1 MTRVTASD
9 LVSAL
14 QPPVAPTWPRKLAP
28 SWRHIRTCATT
39 VARVLCGCAARNID
53 QALPSTYFSQRSL
66 RHDVQRIDARRML

>member
-1 MTRVTASD
+1 
-9 LVSAL
+9 
-14 QPPVAPTWPRKLAP
+14 
-28 SWRHIRTCATT
+28 